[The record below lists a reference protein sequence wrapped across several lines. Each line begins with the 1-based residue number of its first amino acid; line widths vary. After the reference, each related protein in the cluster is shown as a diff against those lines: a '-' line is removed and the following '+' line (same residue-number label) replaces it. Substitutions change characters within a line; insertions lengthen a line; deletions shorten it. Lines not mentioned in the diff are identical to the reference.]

1 MPPETSVVA
10 RVWKGRFSPTV
21 MRASSLSVVRICGV
35 ERIWKLSSV
44 LTALMMAE
52 MLERVS
58 PPKVK
63 GWVSTPTRQAR
74 RPSALAG
81 LRIPPPG

>member
-35 ERIWKLSSV
+35 DRMWKLSSV

-52 MLERVS
+52 TLDSVI

-63 GWVSTPTRQAR
+63 G
-74 RPSALAG
+74 
-81 LRIPPPG
+81 